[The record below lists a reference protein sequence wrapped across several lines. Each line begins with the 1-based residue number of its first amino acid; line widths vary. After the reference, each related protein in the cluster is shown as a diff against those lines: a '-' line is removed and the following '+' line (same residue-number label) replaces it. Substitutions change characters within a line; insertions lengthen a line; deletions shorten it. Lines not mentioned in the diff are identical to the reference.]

1 LTDISPEAPVPAP
14 ETPPPRNKTGKAAG
28 KDSALVNIA
37 VNVVLPALIM
47 AQLSDA
53 DRLGPVGALL
63 LALAFPIGYGV
74 REFYRNRAFNLF
86 SALGFFSTL
95 LTGGFALFEL
105 PAEWIIAKETGVPL
119 LIGIILTGSQYTR
132 WPLVRMFF
140 AQMLDLD
147 RIAAAYA
154 SHGQAARFERHFRA
168 GFLGFGASF
177 FLSAVLNYA
186 LARMLLVSAPGTPAF
201 VSELGRMTALSLPVI
216 TVPMFLVTFGLIAFL
231 LWSVDRYTDL
241 KLEEAFRQ

>member
-1 LTDISPEAPVPAP
+1 MSASDPAA
-14 ETPPPRNKTGKAAG
+14 PPRRPQRKE
-28 KDSALVNIA
+28 SALLNIA
-37 VNVVLPALIM
+37 VNVVLPAVIM

-53 DRLGPVGALL
+53 DRLGPANALV
-63 LALAFPIGYGV
+63 LALAFPVGYGV
-74 REFYRNRAFNLF
+74 REFIRNRSFNLF

-119 LIGIILTGSQYTR
+119 LIGLILTGSHFTR

-140 AQMLDLD
+140 AQVLDLD

-154 SHGQAARFERHFRA
+154 DKGEQARFTRHFQA
-168 GFLGFGASF
+168 GFAGFGASF

-186 LARMLLVSAPGTPAF
+186 LAKYLLVSPPGSPAF
-201 VSELGRMTALSLPVI
+201 VAELGRMTALSLPVI
-216 TVPMFLVTFGLIAFL
+216 TVPMFLVTFGLIAFM
-231 LWSVDRYTDL
+231 LWSIDRYTDL
-241 KLEEAFRQ
+241 KVEEAFRQ